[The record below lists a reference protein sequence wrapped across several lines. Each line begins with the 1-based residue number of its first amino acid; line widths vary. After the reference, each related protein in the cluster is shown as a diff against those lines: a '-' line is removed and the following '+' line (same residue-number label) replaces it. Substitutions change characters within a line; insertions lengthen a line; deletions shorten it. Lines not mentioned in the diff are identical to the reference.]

1 MCQGN
6 RGWGGV
12 AKGREEK
19 KPALPSSKGN
29 FDVQRITEM
38 LQQILQ
44 IHSSNS
50 PLRAFPVSF
59 PSALSEEDFPVPPTP
74 QLPYLCLAK
83 FSQCP
88 QQAETAEGAEG
99 LRR

>member
-1 MCQGN
+1 MV
-6 RGWGGV
+6 GV
-12 AKGREEK
+12 ATGGEEK

-29 FDVQRITEM
+29 SDMQSITEM

-44 IHSSNS
+44 IYSSNS

-59 PSALSEEDFPVPPTP
+59 LSALLEEDFPVPPTP

-83 FSQCP
+83 FSQCLSRHWGR
-88 QQAETAEGAEG
+88 EK
-99 LRR
+99 RKR